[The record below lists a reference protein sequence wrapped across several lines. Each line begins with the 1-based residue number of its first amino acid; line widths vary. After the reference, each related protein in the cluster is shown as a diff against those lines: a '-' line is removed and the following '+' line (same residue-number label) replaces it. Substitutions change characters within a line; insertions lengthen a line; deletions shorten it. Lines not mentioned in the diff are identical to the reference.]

1 MVGGA
6 LWRCHCKPF
15 GHCGIRWHREQRR
28 LHTVVAHSKPSWDSS
43 PSYSIQS
50 TPIPILSQT
59 NPHPT
64 LGFIPIQSDPIPSI
78 HKSFCSKY
86 YWTDADYFFA
96 QSSITIRSAD
106 LKIIGTLQ
114 DFLQIHLLVYVIA
127 FHSFLFNPESKCFH
141 SHLGTNISRRFSAFD
156 SMTAAGRVVICGF
169 SYLHNF
175 QPWSPLSSSAAEIQN
190 KIRSPQN
197 FSIVVHSE
205 LSLPD

>member
-1 MVGGA
+1 MVGGWV
-6 LWRCHCKPF
+6 WRCYCEPF
-15 GHCGIRWHREQRR
+15 GHCGIHWHREQ
-28 LHTVVAHSKPSWDSS
+28 SW
-43 PSYSIQS
+43 YNTSIQKFS
-50 TPIPILSQT
+50 
-59 NPHPT
+59 
-64 LGFIPIQSDPIPSI
+64 
-78 HKSFCSKY
+78 CSKHCR
-86 YWTDADYFFA
+86 TDADYFFA
-96 QSSITIRSAD
+96 HSSITIRLAD

-114 DFLQIHLLVYVIA
+114 DFLRIHLLVCVIA
-127 FHSFLFNPESKCFH
+127 FYCFLPESKCFH

-190 KIRSPQN
+190 KIRSWQN